1 MKHFTRIILAASLL
15 FTSLTPAYARADH
28 RAPAQAMTAQ
38 DLGPDA
44 RNFER
49 EFVDLADRTR
59 TVTYSLDNLDR
70 MLGDLETL
78 DRVVK
83 MSISERTALEAVNRL
98 ATAID
103 LYTLILQDQRIKP
116 EVKIGHTSSLEGA
129 IYQSFITLLRHY
141 GADPV
146 DPNTRQIPKRAL
158 FTKIIQEMG
167 IDVRSFT
174 SRPRDAFGNRV
185 YAPFEKLYRDQ
196 ATQQVIAKLQQLA
209 ADAHTTADGDRGLI
223 AQNSREM
230 MQEIAVDNSV
240 KTVNDRRAAQWVT
253 AGTYGLLAVA
263 SFFVIVDY
271 VGVIDGMIGGV
282 GRTEVSQL
290 VTGIINFSLLFAV
303 ATLKAASIRGHVRA
317 MVLNLQ
323 EILKDPK
330 NLANRTPVR
339 RSLATWLF
347 RKSVDF
353 ESELTKLRDAT
364 AIRAAGGAGARC
376 HAVHGGG

>member
-1 MKHFTRIILAASLL
+1 MKHFSQIFLAASLL
-15 FTSLTPAYARADH
+15 ISSLAPSYSMAAMERT
-28 RAPAQAMTAQ
+28 PAQAFTAQ
-38 DLGPDA
+38 DLGSDA
-44 RNFER
+44 RAFSR
-49 EFVDLADRTR
+49 EFTDLADRTR
-59 TVTYSLDNLDR
+59 TVSYSLDNIDA

-78 DRVVK
+78 DRIVK
-83 MSISERTALEAVNRL
+83 MSISEQSAIEAVNRL
-98 ATAID
+98 ASAID

-116 EVKIGHTSSLEGA
+116 EEKIGHTSNLEGK

-146 DPNTRQIPKRAL
+146 DPNSRQIPNRSIFK
-158 FTKIIQEMG
+158 KIIQEMG
-167 IDVRSFT
+167 IDVRSFA
-174 SRPRDAFGNRV
+174 SRPRDAFGQRV

-209 ADAHTTADGDRGLI
+209 ADAHTTADGDGGLI
-223 AQNSREM
+223 AQNSRDM
-230 MQEIAVDNSV
+230 MKEIAIDNSV

-253 AGTYGLLAVA
+253 AGTYGFLAVA

-271 VGVIDGMIGGV
+271 VGIVDGMLGGV

-290 VTGIINFSLLFAV
+290 VTGIINFSLLFSV
-303 ATLKAASIRGHVRA
+303 ATLKAASIRAHVRT

-330 NLANRTPVR
+330 NLANRTPIR

-347 RKSVDF
+347 RKRIDF
-353 ESELTKLRDAT
+353 DSELTKLQQAT
-364 AIRAAGGAGARC
+364 TIRASGGAGARC
-376 HAVHGGG
+376 HAVHN